1 MNIKP
6 LFADPNLLHLERVS
20 SEPDRITLIV
30 KTKSKQALCP
40 QCHSPS
46 AYLHSRYVRRLADL
60 PWLGVAVRLEVHA
73 RRLYCHHVECPQ
85 RIFCERIPTFVAP
98 YARRTLRL
106 NEALRLIGLA
116 VGGEAG
122 SRLAIA
128 LGMSVSPDTIIQ
140 RIRQMQL
147 STPPAPKVIGVDDWA
162 KHKGQSYGTI
172 LVDLERRST
181 IDLLPDREASSLATW
196 LKQNPGVE
204 FISRDRAGAYAEGA
218 RQGAPSAVQIADRWH
233 LSSNMTDAVERFLNT
248 KHSCLR
254 QAVGRVNNTA
264 VSAEE
269 PRAGILATKRPSK
282 VELWNERRRARHEQV
297 QTLHRQGVSIQA
309 ISRELRM
316 HRRTVRM
323 MLQAETCP
331 ERAAPLKRQSRIDR
345 HLNYLSRRWADGCHN
360 SAQLHRE
367 IRYQG
372 YRGSESSVRHFVA
385 RWRASL
391 PDGLKRALSGPN
403 SPPPKT
409 EAKKIVASARRTTWL
424 LLRDPEKLEAEER
437 AFVEHLIEISP
448 VIAEAQIL
456 AREFNRILKQRDQAA
471 FPGWM
476 ERASQSRIPE
486 MKSLAAGIERD
497 RAAVVAALAYE
508 WSNGTTEGHINRL
521 KTLKR
526 AMYGRAKFDLL
537 RIKVLAGS
545 KRGAG
550 WDSDQ

>member
-1 MNIKP
+1 
-6 LFADPNLLHLERVS
+6 
-20 SEPDRITLIV
+20 
-30 KTKSKQALCP
+30 
-40 QCHSPS
+40 
-46 AYLHSRYVRRLADL
+46 
-60 PWLGVAVRLEVHA
+60 LGVAVRVEVHA
-73 RRLYCHHVECPQ
+73 RRLYCRHVECPQ

-106 NEALRLIGLA
+106 NEALRQIGLA

-140 RIRQMQL
+140 RIRQIQL
-147 STPPAPKVIGVDDWA
+147 PTPPAPKVIGVDDWA

-218 RQGAPSAVQIADRWH
+218 RQGAPSAIQIADRWH
-233 LSSNMTDAVERFLNT
+233 LSLNMTEAVERFLNN

-254 QAVGRVNNTA
+254 EAVSLVNTA
-264 VSAEE
+264 AGASATPQVSIPVA
-269 PRAGILATKRPSK
+269 KRPSK
-282 VELWNERRRARHEQV
+282 VELWNERRQARHERV
-297 QTLHRQGVSIQA
+297 WRLHREGASIHA

-323 MLQAETCP
+323 LLRAETCP
-331 ERAAPLKRQSRIDR
+331 ERAAPSRRPSRIDR
-345 HLNYLSRRWADGCHN
+345 HLEYLSGRWADGCHN

-367 IRYQG
+367 IRSRG
-372 YRGSESSVRHFVA
+372 YRGSDSSVRHFVA
-385 RWRASL
+385 RWRAAL
-391 PDGLKRALSGPN
+391 PDRQKRTRTGPK
-403 SPPPKT
+403 SPTPETKS
-409 EAKKIVASARRTTWL
+409 KKIVASARRATWL
-424 LLRDPEKLEAEER
+424 LLREGEKLEGEER
-437 AFVEHLIEISP
+437 AFVEHLVQASP
-448 VIAEAQIL
+448 EIAEARLL
-456 AREFNRILKQRDQAA
+456 AQEFNRILKQRDQTA

-486 MKSLAAGIERD
+486 IKSVAAGIERD

-550 WDSDQ
+550 